1 MRKIV
6 SKPQLICPG
15 KKIPAP
21 TDVGRAAGFLEGVY
35 RAQVVETGESVRV
48 VRVSGG
54 EAVCV
59 HGKGLKSQTRLYD
72 IDKITVPKPACPVCF
87 KYTDPDGACPDVRR
101 HEYDMLYAASKN
113 VSLYNRKAR
122 RRLAALVVRAGR
134 LLTS

>member
-1 MRKIV
+1 M
-6 SKPQLICPG
+6 SKPQIVGPG
-15 KKIPAP
+15 RKILVP
-21 TDVGRAAGFLEGVY
+21 TDLSKTAGFLEGTH

-72 IDKITVPKPACPVCF
+72 VDKITAPRPACPVCF
-87 KYTDPDGACPDVRR
+87 GYTDPDGACPDARR
-101 HEYDMLYAASKN
+101 HEYDMVCVASN
-113 VSLYNRKAR
+113 DLARYNRKAR
-122 RRLAALVVRAGR
+122 RRLAARAVYLGR